1 VNIIP
6 VVFQLLS
13 RAKPAS
19 GPATVEE
26 KEKKKKKLPK
36 LEDFVAARD
45 YTGAVTL
52 LEFERA
58 NKKSDIQTS
67 MWISYCYFHLGD
79 YKRCLKVTQIC

>member
-1 VNIIP
+1 M
-6 VVFQLLS
+6 FQLLS
-13 RAKPAS
+13 RAKPAT

-58 NKKSDIQTS
+58 NKKNDIQTA

-79 YKRCLKVTQIC
+79 YKRCLKVCRTLCKL